1 MTAEALPDPGAG
13 PPGHGPPDYGPAGHG
28 PAAGLRERKKLAT
41 RHALG
46 IAAMRLAVQRGLDN
60 VLVDDIAAA
69 AGVSPRTFNNY
80 FSSKYE
86 AICALAMD
94 RARLIGAALR
104 ARPAAE
110 PLWDAIT
117 HAVLQQYGAAA
128 ADQAPE
134 KDWIT
139 GVRLVVSSPMLQG
152 EYLKSTYVM
161 QHVLAAAIAERTGTD
176 AGSDMFPQVIAGAFT
191 AATQVAMERWLF
203 ADPPAALGPLIR
215 LALRQLTEVLPAAAS
230 PGIPGRAAPGD
241 AARRAAP
248 GDATRRAPP
257 GDAAAGK

>member
-1 MTAEALPDPGAG
+1 MTAEALPDPADG
-13 PPGHGPPDYGPAGHG
+13 PRLPGHGQ
-28 PAAGLRERKKLAT
+28 AGLRERKKLAT
-41 RHALG
+41 RQALG

-69 AGVSPRTFNNY
+69 VGVSPRTFNNY

-94 RARLIGAALR
+94 RAALIGAALR

-117 HAVLQQYGAAA
+117 HAVLQQYAA

-139 GVRLVVSSPMLQG
+139 GVRLVVSSPELQG

-176 AGSDMFPQVIAGAFT
+176 AGSDMFPQVIAGAVT

-215 LALRQLTEVLPAAAS
+215 RALRQLTEALPAAAS
-230 PGIPGRAAPGD
+230 PGLPGRAAPAD
-241 AARRAAP
+241 AAP
-248 GDATRRAPP
+248 G
-257 GDAAAGK
+257 K

>member
-1 MTAEALPDPGAG
+1 MNTSQAAG
-13 PPGHGPPDYGPAGHG
+13 P
-28 PAAGLRERKKLAT
+28 GLRERKKQQT
-41 RHALG
+41 REALSW
-46 IAAMRLAVQRGLDN
+46 AALRLAVERGFGN
-60 VLVDDIAAA
+60 VLVEDIAAA
-69 AGVSPRTFNNY
+69 VGVSPRTFNNY

-117 HAVLQQYGAAA
+117 HAVLQQYAAA
-128 ADQAPE
+128 GQAPE

-139 GVRLVVSSPMLQG
+139 GVRLVISSPVLQG

-161 QHVLAAAIAERTGTD
+161 QHVLADAIAERTGAS
-176 AGSDMFPQVIAGAFT
+176 AGNDIFPQVIAGAVS

-203 ADPPAALGPLIR
+203 ADPPVALAPLIR
-215 LALRQLTEVLPAAAS
+215 LALRTLTEVLPAA
-230 PGIPGRAAPGD
+230 GAAPGTGLTP
-241 AARRAAP
+241 ASEF
-248 GDATRRAPP
+248 TC
-257 GDAAAGK
+257 